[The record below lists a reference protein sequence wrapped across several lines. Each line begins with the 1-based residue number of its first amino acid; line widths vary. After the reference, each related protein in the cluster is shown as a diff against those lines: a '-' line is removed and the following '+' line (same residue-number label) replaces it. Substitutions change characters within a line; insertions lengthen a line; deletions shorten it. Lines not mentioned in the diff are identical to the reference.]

1 MVVRNASLTRDS
13 LIAHMTWW
21 QALLLALIQGL
32 TEFLP
37 VSSSA
42 HLILPEAVLGWT
54 KQGVLIDVMAHVGTL
69 FSVLIYFRKDVAE
82 MLTGL
87 RELLQRKL
95 TRGSVL
101 ALNLIVA
108 TPPAL
113 LFGFLLAV
121 GGWDEALRDPAII
134 AAATIIFGVIL
145 WLSDIWARDD
155 RAMDTLSWRGAFAMG
170 LAQMLAFI
178 PGTSRSGITMTA
190 GRAIGLSRE
199 AAARFSML
207 MSLPIIGAGGA
218 YALVKLARGDDIGD
232 ATLGQ
237 GLLVAILS
245 FIVAYLAIAL
255 FIRFVTRIGFL
266 PFMIYRLALGGALIA
281 WLALT

>member
-1 MVVRNASLTRDS
+1 
-13 LIAHMTWW
+13 MTWW

-42 HLILPEAVLGWT
+42 HLILPEVVFGWT
-54 KQGVLIDVMAHVGTL
+54 EQGVLIDVMAHFGTL
-69 FSVLIYFRKDVAE
+69 FSVLLYFRKDVAE
-82 MLTGL
+82 MLVGL
-87 RELLQRKL
+87 GDLFRRRL
-95 TRGSVL
+95 TRGSAL

-113 LFGFLLAV
+113 LFGVLLAS

-134 AAATIIFGVIL
+134 AAATIIFGVLL
-145 WLSDIWARDD
+145 WLSDVWAKD
-155 RAMDTLSWRGAFAMG
+155 AHEMETLSWRGAFGMG
-170 LAQMLAFI
+170 LAQMIAFI
-178 PGTSRSGITMTA
+178 PGTSRSGITMSA

-218 YALVKLARGDDIGD
+218 YALLKLASGEDTGG

-237 GLLVAILS
+237 GLLVAALS
-245 FIVAYLAIAL
+245 FGIAYAAIAIFL
-255 FIRFVTRIGFL
+255 RIVTKIGFL
-266 PFMIYRLALGGALIA
+266 PFMLYRLALGGALIV
-281 WLALT
+281 WVLASG